1 MVLWKTKTQWAAT
14 GSLWISCSHDIYLQI
29 TIPMETSTEVLVV
42 ISLHAQGS
50 LAPEPRFG
58 GIFWVS
64 KNPALNFTVS
74 STILHWYLTSKMDLS
89 GVRRA
94 SSAGYRLPERN
105 NGTRPITTQPP
116 AERTRRAQG
125 EAPSL
130 ELQQDKSDPVKK
142 DHLWKELVWT
152 EKRGVREWWA
162 WLELDSV

>member
-1 MVLWKTKTQWAAT
+1 
-14 GSLWISCSHDIYLQI
+14 
-29 TIPMETSTEVLVV
+29 
-42 ISLHAQGS
+42 
-50 LAPEPRFG
+50 
-58 GIFWVS
+58 
-64 KNPALNFTVS
+64 
-74 STILHWYLTSKMDLS
+74 MDLS

-152 EKRGVREWWA
+152 EKRGVREW
-162 WLELDSV
+162 

>member
-29 TIPMETSTEVLVV
+29 TIPMEASTEVLVV

-162 WLELDSV
+162 WLE